1 MRGVRFLFAVLLVGW
16 LVLLA
21 GCGDPVRRSLD
32 DGDEGGAAGSSTTA
46 STGEGGSGGD
56 LFATTSSTGS
66 EGGGPTCG
74 GECYLWKS
82 ALFEDLGMFWIGSGE
97 APTCPDNAPAVGA
110 VLHADPLPSP
120 YTCPACSCMPGGCA
134 LPEEM
139 HVSAAKCPADGAASI
154 AWDSPAWGGSCT
166 AEGAIAPGLM
176 CSGVPCTQ
184 SITIAA
190 PTVEP
195 CAPVSEGMEEPT
207 DPAWGLTAQQCILS
221 PLSGE
226 GCGGSEACLQ
236 PPPEGFS
243 LCLYRWGDDLS
254 AEHCPTDYPR
264 YLVMYADHD
273 DARGCEPCECSE
285 PQGAECSA
293 LVSVF
298 TDGACGALVAAG
310 TVSTDEPACLDVPT
324 GGALGSKSAAWLVQS
339 PGSCTSTGGPV
350 GDITPTLPL
359 TLCCQ
364 EEPPPPAE

>member
-1 MRGVRFLFAVLLVGW
+1 MRGLRFLFAVLLVGW

-21 GCGDPVRRSLD
+21 GCGIGGSDLVKN
-32 DGDEGGAAGSSTTA
+32 GDEGGAADSSTT

-56 LFATTSSTGS
+56 IFDTTSSTS
-66 EGGGPTCG
+66 GGPTCNG
-74 GECYLWKS
+74 DCYLWIS
-82 ALFEDLGMFWIGSGE
+82 ALFENLGMFWIGSGE

-110 VLHADPLPSP
+110 VLHADPQSSP

-134 LPEEM
+134 LPEET

-154 AWDSPAWGGSCT
+154 AWDSPAWSGDCT

-190 PTVEP
+190 PKVEP
-195 CAPVSEGMEEPT
+195 CTPVSEGMEEPT

-226 GCGGSEACLQ
+226 GCGGSEACV
-236 PPPEGFS
+236 PSPPEGFS
-243 LCLYRWGDDLS
+243 LCLYRWGDDLTPDQCP
-254 AEHCPTDYPR
+254 AEYPR
-264 YLVMYADHD
+264 YLVAYADED
-273 DARGCEPCECSE
+273 DTRACEPCSCAA
-285 PQGAECSA
+285 PQGGECSA

-298 TDGACGALVAAG
+298 TDGGCSALLGSYTITTALDTACFDLPPGVG
-310 TVSTDEPACLDVPT
+310 
-324 GGALGSKSAAWLVQS
+324 LGSKDATLTVSK
-339 PGSCTSTGGPV
+339 PGSCAPSGGPV
-350 GDITPTLPL
+350 GGIIPTLPL

-364 EEPPPPAE
+364 PDPDPTP